1 MAQTLLS
8 SYLENPDFETML
20 HQVYDAVCASDLV
33 KHYFVLAK
41 KSSVLPDLRRFW
53 PYLAPKP
60 AIEYRRPPSP
70 TASADIQLPESQFA
84 EVAQTMARV
93 FREWKV
99 NPDHVPQLSHEIL
112 ELLEESRSQTNDTMS
127 SRLEAK
133 EVNADMLRHFLKRY
147 KIAADLM
154 PSKALMAERGLA
166 HKLWLR
172 VDPESQVVRITG
184 RIAIS
189 DAAFNDQVDEIMD
202 RQAGKES
209 SVRLQLDH
217 DDGGRRLLLT
227 QHALPYRHGIPMRL
241 FVRYLRRIAMDLDQV
256 HTSDKDGILS
266 QA

>member
-1 MAQTLLS
+1 MTRNLLS
-8 SYLENPDFETML
+8 SYLENPEFESIL
-20 HQVYDAVCASDLV
+20 HQIYDAVCANDLI

-41 KSSVLPDLRRFW
+41 KGAVLPDLRRYW

-70 TASADIQLPESQFA
+70 TASVDIQLPESQFA
-84 EVAQTMARV
+84 EIVQTMARV

-99 NPDHVPQLSHEIL
+99 NPEDVPQLSHEIL
-112 ELLEESRSQTNDTMS
+112 ELLEESRSQTNDTLP

-133 EVNADMLRHFLKRY
+133 EVNADKIQYFLKRH
-147 KIAADLM
+147 KIGSETM
-154 PSKALMAERGLA
+154 PSGALMAERGLA

-172 VDPESQVVRITG
+172 VEPATQQVGILG

-189 DAAFNDQVDEIMD
+189 DAAFNDQVDEIVE

-209 SVRLQLDH
+209 SIRLQLEH
-217 DDGGRRLLLT
+217 DDLGRRLLRAEL
-227 QHALPYRHGIPMRL
+227 QLPYRHGIPMRL

-256 HTSDKDGILS
+256 HSSDKDGILRP
-266 QA
+266 A